1 MTTRAAVARDRGTS
15 GSERRPG
22 RKRFSSTHL
31 LIAVVAVL
39 AFVLNFL
46 ALRSRD
52 ATVMVATAEGA
63 VPQGAAL
70 TKDLVEFIPISA
82 GFAGIDS
89 LLTEDILADFE
100 GWASARPLEDGDLI
114 TAADLVEPGVAG
126 GLRAMSL
133 PVSPE
138 HAAGGRLAVGDRVD
152 VITVFQD
159 TASYVA
165 TGLEVTGVANADPNS
180 FSSAGHHVVVGVTAA
195 EALRLAE
202 ALDSGSI
209 EVIRSTG
216 APPVEEQV
224 WADDS

>member
-22 RKRFSSTHL
+22 RRRFSSTHL
-31 LIAVVAVL
+31 LIAAVAVL

-52 ATVMVATAEGA
+52 ANVMVATADHSA
-63 VPQGAAL
+63 PQGAAL
-70 TKDLVEFIPISA
+70 TEDLVALIPIST

-89 LLTEDILADFE
+89 LLAEDALADFD
-100 GWASARPLEDGDLI
+100 GWALARPVEEGDLI
-114 TAADLVEPGVAG
+114 TVDDLVEPGIAG

-133 PVSPE
+133 PVPPE

-152 VITVFQD
+152 VITVSQD
-159 TASYVA
+159 VASYVA
-165 TGLEVTGVANADPNS
+165 TGLEVTAVPTPDS
-180 FSSAGHHVVVGVTAA
+180 STFSSATHHVVVGVTSD

-202 ALDSGSI
+202 ALDAGSI
-209 EVIRSTG
+209 EVIRATG
-216 APPVEEQV
+216 APPLGEEVE
-224 WADDS
+224 ADDS